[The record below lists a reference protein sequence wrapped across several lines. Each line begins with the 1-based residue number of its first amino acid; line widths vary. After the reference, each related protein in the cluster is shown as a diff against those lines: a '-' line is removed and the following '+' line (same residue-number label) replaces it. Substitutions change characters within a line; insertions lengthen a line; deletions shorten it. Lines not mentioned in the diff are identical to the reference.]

1 MKIRKFRKIQLN
13 RKKKSMKNQWKK
25 KKIDVENK

>member
-1 MKIRKFRKIQLN
+1 MKIRKFRKFQLN